1 MDIKIVAVGSAR
13 WQRFIRRWGVSF
25 LIGEDVLFDTFGD
38 PGVLLGNMR
47 KFNVETAKIKHIVLS
62 HDDWDHI
69 SGLWYLLPD
78 RKDITVYLCPGFQ
91 QEIKDRIVSFGVRVV
106 EVEPFT
112 EIKENMFSSGQIET
126 SCADRVIFEQVLVIK
141 FLKSLTIITGCAHP
155 GIINIIDVV
164 KGHFLKE
171 QVYSILGGLHLKD
184 NSREANL
191 DIIEKLRTAG
201 IRKIVPMHCT
211 GKHATK
217 MIRERFGYGFVWA
230 KEGDTIEL

>member
-1 MDIKIVAVGSAR
+1 MNIKIIAEGSTK
-13 WQRFIRRWGVSF
+13 WQRFIRRWGISF

-38 PGVLLGNMR
+38 PGVLLRNMR
-47 KFNVETAKIKHIVLS
+47 KFHIDTTKIKHIVLS

-69 SGLWYLLPD
+69 SGLWYLLPN
-78 RKDITVYLCPGFQ
+78 RKDITVYICPGFQ
-91 QEIKDRIVSFGVRVV
+91 QEIKDRIASFGVRVV

-112 EIKENMFSSGQIET
+112 VIREDMFSSGQIEA

-155 GIINIIDVV
+155 GIINISDVV

-184 NSREANL
+184 NSHEANL
-191 DIIEKLRTAG
+191 DIIEKLRETG

-217 MIRERFGYGFVWA
+217 MIRERFGYGFVGA
-230 KEGDTIEL
+230 REGDAIEL